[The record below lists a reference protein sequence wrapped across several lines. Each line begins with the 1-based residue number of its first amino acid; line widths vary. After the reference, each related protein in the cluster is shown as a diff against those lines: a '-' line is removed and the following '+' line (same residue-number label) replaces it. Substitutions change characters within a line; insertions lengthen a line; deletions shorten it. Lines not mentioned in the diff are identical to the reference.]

1 MKEIKIMSKKN
12 IQRTAIRISFLGD
25 AAVGKTSIINRFL
38 DDRFSDVHLTTIG
51 LEKNEKKIEMKDGTQ
66 MKVILWDTAGQERF
80 KTMTKTPI
88 KASQGIVIVFD
99 VSKKGS
105 FENLDNWVKTVKD
118 NNNNAPIALF
128 GNKCDRIDNI
138 EVNNE
143 EAENYAKEKGML
155 YFETSAKENVN
166 IKEGLGKII
175 EEAYAKAGGEIGVQL
190 KKGKNNKKKGKCC

>member
-1 MKEIKIMSKKN
+1 MSKKN

-38 DDRFSDVHLTTIG
+38 EDKFSDVHLTTIG

>member
-1 MKEIKIMSKKN
+1 MSKKS

-25 AAVGKTSIINRFL
+25 AGCGKTSIINRFIE
-38 DDRFSDVHLTTIG
+38 DKFTDVHLTTIG
-51 LEKNEKKIEMKDGTQ
+51 LEKNEKKMKMKDGTQ

-99 VSKKGS
+99 LTKKVT
-105 FENLDNWVKTVKD
+105 FENLDNWVKTIKE

-128 GNKCDRIDNI
+128 GNKSDMI
-138 EVNNE
+138 EEIEINNE
-143 EAENYAKEKGML
+143 DAENYAKEKGMF

-166 IKEGLGKII
+166 IKEGLNKII
-175 EEAYAKAGGEIGVQL
+175 EESYEKAEGEIGTQL
-190 KKGKNNKKKGKCC
+190 KKGKNSKKKGKC